1 MILVLNMH
9 NEPSH
14 DQGLHYVTT
23 RKQRSL
29 TFSRVRRAEH
39 WRGTPM
45 SLWGF
50 QVTELALGD
59 KTSPVSAHGLRRQTE
74 ARGGPSTCMSSGP
87 VLTFQ
92 CHWVYRNA
100 FWTTAIHL
108 PKLPIMDTKDL
119 CVYINDFFLHSTD
132 CSFLCY
138 IYFKSWWRFK
148 CYTR

>member
-14 DQGLHYVTT
+14 DQGLHYITT
-23 RKQRSL
+23 QKQESL

-50 QVTELALGD
+50 QVTESALGD
-59 KTSPVSAHGLRRQTE
+59 KTAVLTGWGDKTE
-74 ARGGPSTCMSSGP
+74 AWRGPSSCTSSGP
-87 VLTFQ
+87 VLTFR

-108 PKLPIMDTKDL
+108 PKLPTIDTKEL
-119 CVYINDFFLHSTD
+119 CFYVNCFFLHSTD
-132 CSFLCY
+132 CSFLCH
-138 IYFKSWWRFK
+138 IYFKSWWRFD
-148 CYTR
+148 CYAR